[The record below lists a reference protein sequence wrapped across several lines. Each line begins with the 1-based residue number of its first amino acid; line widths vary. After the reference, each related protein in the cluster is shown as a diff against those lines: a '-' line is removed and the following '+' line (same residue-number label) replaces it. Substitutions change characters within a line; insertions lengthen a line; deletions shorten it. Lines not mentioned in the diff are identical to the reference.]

1 MTAWTTCYKTT
12 TARPYV
18 RCPFN
23 ADRKASKTDPT
34 RGPAEVAVEH
44 HDPVAALDRL
54 PHDQRAADMLVDPY
68 GQDYAEV
75 AEVVGVRAGTI
86 GSGLRRARTALRA
99 TVLGAAA

>member
-1 MTAWTTCYKTT
+1 
-12 TARPYV
+12 
-18 RCPFN
+18 
-23 ADRKASKTDPT
+23 
-34 RGPAEVAVEH
+34 
-44 HDPVAALDRL
+44 
-54 PHDQRAADMLVDPY
+54 MLVDPY